1 MSMTTSLSSRY
12 KAADKKQQLGDI
24 AQSIDRAVQDLVL
37 SAVLAQGSAQ
47 ATAQLAIEGFF
58 EQVLGQQGEMA
69 CKVDQIL
76 QDATGAC
83 R

>member
-1 MSMTTSLSSRY
+1 MTTSLSFRY
-12 KAADKKQQLGDI
+12 KAADKKQELEDI
-24 AQSIDRAVQDLVL
+24 ALSIDRAVQDLVR
-37 SAVLAQGSAQ
+37 SEVFAQGRAQASAQ
-47 ATAQLAIEGFF
+47 HAIHAFF
-58 EQVLGQQGEMA
+58 EQVLAQQGETA